1 MDGMVTLF
9 RAPHDC
15 KCVASCRN
23 RPWEC
28 LSLRGGDRDK
38 GQGLQEQGW
47 GVHRQGNNR
56 EQGVPTTV
64 REYVGAPMPWLCSR
78 ESWQHKLKRHHCCP
92 DTHQTHV
99 FFFFLSNSCFCF
111 LLFLQ
116 ATCHYRN
123 RTTANKWRAAEILL
137 LLLRELALLG
147 ISTSLVHAV

>member
-1 MDGMVTLF
+1 MGREVALF

-15 KCVASCRN
+15 NFAASCRN

-56 EQGVPTTV
+56 EQGVPTAV

-78 ESWQHKLKRHHCCP
+78 ESWQHKLKRHHGFP
-92 DTHQTHV
+92 DTHQTHGIF
-99 FFFFLSNSCFCF
+99 FFFFLFF
-111 LLFLQ
+111 Q
-116 ATCHYRN
+116 ATCHYRD
-123 RTTANKWRAAEILL
+123 RTTANKWRATEILL
-137 LLLRELALLG
+137 LLLHFSGWNDIL
-147 ISTSLVHAV
+147 